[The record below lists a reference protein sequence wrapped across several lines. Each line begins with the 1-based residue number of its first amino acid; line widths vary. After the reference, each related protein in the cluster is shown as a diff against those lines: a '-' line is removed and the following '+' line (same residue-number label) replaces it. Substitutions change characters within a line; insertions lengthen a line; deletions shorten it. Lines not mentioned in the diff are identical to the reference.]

1 MSILQDL
8 DVYIS
13 PYWVKHCAAFRPG
26 GTNMLRSSTL
36 KSLDPLYSEWVNL
49 TYGTGEQDARIQP
62 LYL

>member
-26 GTNMLRSSTL
+26 GTNMLGSSIL
-36 KSLDPLYSEWVNL
+36 KSLDPFYSK
-49 TYGTGEQDARIQP
+49 
-62 LYL
+62 